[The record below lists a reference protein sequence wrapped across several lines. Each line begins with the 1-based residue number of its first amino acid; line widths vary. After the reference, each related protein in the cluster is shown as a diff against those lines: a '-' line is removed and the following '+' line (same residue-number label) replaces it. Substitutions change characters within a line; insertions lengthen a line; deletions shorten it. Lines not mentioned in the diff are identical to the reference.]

1 MNKQVVVTQD
11 LKSKLNS
18 ILEDMNLGLLERE
31 SQVKLILLAALS
43 GEHVLLLGPP
53 GTAKSELAKRL
64 NRVFEDAKY
73 FERLLTRFSVPE
85 ELFGPLSI
93 KSLEND
99 EFFRKTEGYLPQANV
114 AFIDEIF
121 KANSAILNSLLTIL
135 NERQFDNGN
144 QRFDI
149 PLISVVAASNE
160 LPQGDDLGALY
171 DRFMLR
177 SFVGQTTGE
186 SFEAL
191 LNLRLPKREE
201 TAGLKLS
208 LAEIKDITVRSESVE
223 LSDDVLHLCK
233 IFRAYLIENE
243 IYVSDRRWRK
253 IIKLLKVSAFTNGQQ
268 EMTVYDAWL
277 LPHCLWEKPEQLDG
291 LIEVYKG
298 NISVSSEFN
307 LNRVASMVASWESKL
322 KQDQEQC
329 KQEVDD
335 QGRPLF
341 ISVSGNNVIS
351 GTRKEDKVDE
361 NGTPI
366 YLDYHGRETKNRHNS
381 DGVRAV
387 IDVPNEASMI
397 PVDYSQAHIDGRIAQ
412 VENVESQ
419 LNLSLLQIEGKI
431 NQIKDVLLSHI
442 WVDPSIAPEVSRNL
456 HEIYQKCV
464 DLLERT
470 QDVISGFNKLPLENE
485 EIFNDI
491 LDDSDTDK
499 EVDVIGGELCE

>member
-1 MNKQVVVTQD
+1 MNTQVVVTQD

-18 ILEDMNLGLLERE
+18 ILEDMNLGLLERK

-64 NRVFEDAKY
+64 NRVFEGASY

-99 EFFRKTEGYLPQANV
+99 EFLRKTEGYLPQANV

-121 KANSAILNSLLTIL
+121 KANSAILNSLLTVL

-177 SFVGQTTGE
+177 SFVGQTTEG
-186 SFEAL
+186 SFEGL
-191 LNLRLPKREE
+191 LGLKASKPEDL
-201 TAGLKLS
+201 AGLKLS
-208 LAEIKDITVRSESVE
+208 LVEVKEVIDKSESID
-223 LSDDVLHLCK
+223 LSDEVLHLCK
-233 IFRAYLIENE
+233 VFRTYLIENE

-253 IIKLLKVSAFTNGQQ
+253 IIKLLKVSAFTNGQK
-268 EMTVYDAWL
+268 EMTIYDAWL
-277 LPHCLWEKPEQLDG
+277 LPHCLWDKPDQLEG
-291 LIEVYKG
+291 LVNVYKN
-298 NISVSSEFN
+298 NIAVSSEFN
-307 LNRVASMVASWESKL
+307 LSRVASMVASWESKL

-329 KQEVDD
+329 KQETDE

-341 ISVSGNNVIS
+341 INGLGNKVLAA
-351 GTRKEDKVDE
+351 TRKENKVDE
-361 NGTPI
+361 NGSAVYI
-366 YLDYHGRETKNRHNS
+366 DYHGRETTNRHNA
-381 DGVRAV
+381 DKPAKM
-387 IDVPNEASMI
+387 DVQNKVSTI
-397 PVDYSQAHIDGRIAQ
+397 PVDYSQAHIDGRISQ
-412 VENVESQ
+412 VKDVESQ
-419 LNLSLLQIEGKI
+419 LNLSLLQIEGKL
-431 NQIKDVLLSHI
+431 NQVSDILFSHI
-442 WVDPSIAPEVSRNL
+442 WVDRAIAPEVTKNL
-456 HEIYQKCV
+456 HEIYQKCLE
-464 DLLERT
+464 LLERT
-470 QDVISGFNKLPLENE
+470 EDIVGGFNSLPLENE
-485 EIFNDI
+485 EIFDDFLGSGDI
-491 LDDSDTDK
+491 DEEFDFIEGD
-499 EVDVIGGELCE
+499 LCG

>member
-64 NRVFEDAKY
+64 NSVFEDAKY

-177 SFVGQTTGE
+177 SFVGQTTEE
-186 SFEAL
+186 SFEDL
-191 LNLRLPKREE
+191 LKLRLPKRED
-201 TAGLKLS
+201 TAGLKVS
-208 LAEIKDITVRSESVE
+208 LAEIKDITVKSESVD

-253 IIKLLKVSAFTNGQQ
+253 IINLLKVSAFTNGQQ
-268 EMTVYDAWL
+268 EMTIYDAWL
-277 LPHCLWEKPEQLDG
+277 LPHCLWDKPEQLDG
-291 LIEVYKG
+291 LINVYKS
-298 NISVSSEFN
+298 NIAVSSEFN

-335 QGRPLF
+335 QGRPFF
-341 ISVSGNNVIS
+341 INGLGNKVIEP
-351 GTRKEDKVDE
+351 TRKEDKVDV
-361 NGTPI
+361 NGNPV
-366 YLDYHGRETKNRHNS
+366 YLDYHGRETTNRHN
-381 DGVRAV
+381 VEKQAKM
-387 IDVPNEASMI
+387 DVPNEPSMI

-419 LNLSLLQIEGKI
+419 LKLSLLQIEGKI

-442 WVDPSIAPEVSRNL
+442 WVDPSIAPEVSKNL
-456 HEIYQKCV
+456 HDIYQKCLE
-464 DLLERT
+464 LLERT
-470 QDVISGFNKLPLENE
+470 EDVIVGFNSLPLEDE
-485 EIFNDI
+485 EIFDDI
-491 LDDSDTDK
+491 LDDSDTD
-499 EVDVIGGELCE
+499 EEDNFIEGELCE